1 MSQRVKKKHTFLG
14 TIFPIIS
21 LIMILVVFVV
31 EKLNFLDY
39 NSLHLLILNNVLV
52 LILNNKKDKAE
63 KTVSEEFRFLRK
75 QFIQILHFIELI
87 GSSLIMGRM
96 IFYVVK
102 IDENY
107 KKIIP
112 LAVTLIFLIVLL
124 YKILETGVTALFAS
138 FSEKVYGFKF
148 LSRFALVV
156 LFSVFSI
163 FLLLIL
169 SDQIISELF
178 FSVLIYEI
186 GMWYLSEDRYVIF
199 NQVYPSSITKKQEL
213 SFLRTLLT
221 VELISFSISKV
232 LIENNWFPVK
242 QLENFFEKSE
252 YKSALVN
259 LILTFMVFLFL
270 IIIILGIIS
279 ISFRKKQN
287 QCDEEASSETEL
299 VNVTDIEEGN
309 ETKLVNITDTEEEKV
324 KQVSLVI
331 VSNRKYRKK
340 KHKKCHRVYVYN
352 KKRDKS
358 LLCKL
363 FKS

>member
-1 MSQRVKKKHTFLG
+1 MSQRAKIKHTFLG
-14 TIFPIIS
+14 TILPIMS

-39 NSLHLLILNNVLV
+39 NSLYWLILNNVLV

-75 QFIQILHFIELI
+75 QFIQILHFIDLI
-87 GSSLIMGRM
+87 GSSLIMGRI

-102 IDENY
+102 IDENS
-107 KKIIP
+107 KKIIL
-112 LAVTLIFLIVLL
+112 LAFTLIFVIFLL
-124 YKILETGVTALFAS
+124 YKFLETLVTFLFAN
-138 FSEKVYGFKF
+138 FSKKVYGFKF
-148 LSRFALVV
+148 FSRFGLVV

-163 FLLLIL
+163 LLLRIL
-169 SDQIISELF
+169 SDKIISELF
-178 FSVLIYEI
+178 FSILIYVI
-186 GMWYLSEDRYVIF
+186 GMWYLSEDRYVIL

-213 SFLRTLLT
+213 SSLRTILT

-232 LIENNWFPVK
+232 LIENKWFPVK
-242 QLENFFEKSE
+242 QLEKFFEKSE
-252 YKSALVN
+252 YKSAFVN
-259 LILTFMVFLFL
+259 LSLTLMVFLFL
-270 IIIILGIIS
+270 MIILGIIL
-279 ISFRKKQN
+279 INLRKKQN

-309 ETKLVNITDTEEEKV
+309 ETELVNITDTEEEKM
-324 KQVSLVI
+324 KRLSLVI

-340 KHKKCHRVYVYN
+340 KHKKYHRVYVYN

>member
-1 MSQRVKKKHTFLG
+1 MRQRVKRKHTFVG

-31 EKLNFLDY
+31 EKLNFLYY
-39 NSLHLLILNNVLV
+39 NPLHWLILNNVLV

-75 QFIQILHFIELI
+75 QFTQILHFIEFI
-87 GSSLIMGRM
+87 GSILIMGRM

-102 IDENY
+102 IDENS

-112 LAVTLIFLIVLL
+112 LIFTLIFLIFLL
-124 YKILETGVTALFAS
+124 YKILETGVTVLVAS
-138 FSEKVYGFKF
+138 FSEKVYDFKF
-148 LSRFALVV
+148 FSRFGLVV
-156 LFSVFSI
+156 LFIAVSI
-163 FLLLIL
+163 LLLLIL
-169 SDQIISELF
+169 SDKSISELF
-178 FSVLIYEI
+178 FSVLIYVI

-199 NQVYPSSITKKQEL
+199 NQVYPSSIIKKQEL

-232 LIENNWFPVK
+232 LIENNWFPTK
-242 QLENFFEKSE
+242 QLENFFEKNE
-252 YKSALVN
+252 YKFALVN
-259 LILTFMVFLFL
+259 LSLTSMVFLFL
-270 IIIILGIIS
+270 MIILGMVLIIL
-279 ISFRKKQN
+279 RKKQN

-299 VNVTDIEEGN
+299 G
-309 ETKLVNITDTEEEKV
+309 NITDTEEEKV
-324 KQVSLVI
+324 KRVSLVI
-331 VSNRKYRKK
+331 VSNRKYRQK
-340 KHKKCHRVYVYN
+340 KHKKYHRVYVYN

>member
-1 MSQRVKKKHTFLG
+1 MRQRAKRKHTLLG

-21 LIMILVVFVV
+21 LIMILIVFVV

-39 NSLHLLILNNVLV
+39 NPLYLLILNNILV

-63 KTVSEEFRFLRK
+63 KTVSEESRFLKK
-75 QFIQILHFIELI
+75 QFIQFLYFIGFI
-87 GSSLIMGRM
+87 GSSAVIGRM
-96 IFYVVK
+96 ILYVAK
-102 IDENY
+102 IDEYY
-107 KKIIP
+107 KKIIF
-112 LAVTLIFLIVLL
+112 LTFVLIFVIFLL
-124 YKILETGVTALFAS
+124 YKFLETVATVFFAI

-148 LSRFALVV
+148 FSRFGLVV

-163 FLLLIL
+163 LLLLIL
-169 SDQIISELF
+169 SDKIISELV

-213 SFLRTLLT
+213 SFFRTLLT

-232 LIENNWFPVK
+232 LTENNWFPTK
-242 QLENFFEKSE
+242 QLENVFEKRE

-259 LILTFMVFLFL
+259 LSLTLMVFFFL
-270 IIIILGIIS
+270 MIILGIIS
-279 ISFRKKQN
+279 IILRTKQN

-309 ETKLVNITDTEEEKV
+309 ETELVNITDTEKEKV
-324 KQVSLVI
+324 KRVSLVI
-331 VSNRKYRKK
+331 VSNRKYRQK
-340 KHKKCHRVYVYN
+340 KHKKYHRVYVYN

>member
-1 MSQRVKKKHTFLG
+1 MRQRDKRKHTFLG

-21 LIMILVVFVV
+21 LILIFVVFVV
-31 EKLNFLDY
+31 EKLNFLYY
-39 NSLHLLILNNVLV
+39 NPLHWLILNNVLV
-52 LILNNKKDKAE
+52 LILNNKKDKE
-63 KTVSEEFRFLRK
+63 KNTVSEEFIFLRK
-75 QFIQILHFIELI
+75 QFIQILHFIEFI

-102 IDENY
+102 IDDNS
-107 KKIIP
+107 KKIIF
-112 LAVTLIFLIVLL
+112 LAFALIFLIFLL
-124 YKILETGVTALFAS
+124 YKILETGVTVLFAS
-138 FSEKVYGFKF
+138 FSEKVYDFKF
-148 LSRFALVV
+148 FSRFGLVV

-163 FLLLIL
+163 LLLLIL
-169 SDQIISELF
+169 SDKIISELF
-178 FSVLIYEI
+178 FSVLIYVI

-199 NQVYPSSITKKQEL
+199 NQVYPSSSTKKQEL

-232 LIENNWFPVK
+232 LTENNWFPTK
-242 QLENFFEKSE
+242 QLENFFGKSE

-259 LILTFMVFLFL
+259 LSLVLMILLFL
-270 IIIILGIIS
+270 MIILGIIS
-279 ISFRKKQN
+279 IILRKKQN
-287 QCDEEASSETEL
+287 QCDEEASSETEW

-309 ETKLVNITDTEEEKV
+309 ETELVNITDTEEEKV
-324 KQVSLVI
+324 KRVSLAI
-331 VSNRKYRKK
+331 VSNRKYRQK
-340 KHKKCHRVYVYN
+340 KHKKYHRVYVYN

>member
-1 MSQRVKKKHTFLG
+1 MSQRAKIKHTFLG

-31 EKLNFLDY
+31 DKLNFLDY

-75 QFIQILHFIELI
+75 QIIQILHFIELI
-87 GSSLIMGRM
+87 GSSLIMGRI

-102 IDENY
+102 IDENS

-112 LAVTLIFLIVLL
+112 LAFTLIFVIFLL
-124 YKILETGVTALFAS
+124 YKILETGVTVLFAS
-138 FSEKVYGFKF
+138 FSKKVYGFKF
-148 LSRFALVV
+148 FSRFGLVV
-156 LFSVFSI
+156 
-163 FLLLIL
+163 
-169 SDQIISELF
+169 
-178 FSVLIYEI
+178 
-186 GMWYLSEDRYVIF
+186 

-213 SFLRTLLT
+213 SFLRTILT

-232 LIENNWFPVK
+232 LIENKWFPVK

-252 YKSALVN
+252 YKSALII

-270 IIIILGIIS
+270 MIILGIILF
-279 ISFRKKQN
+279 ILRKKQN
-287 QCDEEASSETEL
+287 QYDEEVSSETEL

-309 ETKLVNITDTEEEKV
+309 ETELVNITDTEEEKV
-324 KQVSLVI
+324 KRVSLVI

-340 KHKKCHRVYVYN
+340 KHKKYHRVYVYN
-352 KKRDKS
+352 KKRAKS

-363 FKS
+363 CKS